1 MIRVFYKGRF
11 VFKITWLVD
20 GEVIEIFRRK
30 VEIKIYLYY
39 FIFVIYDA
47 EKKDSGVYKFF
58 VENFVGL
65 DMVNIL
71 VYVIGK

>member
-1 MIRVFYKGRF
+1 M
-11 VFKITWLVD
+11 D

>member
-11 VFKITWLVD
+11 VLKIIWLVD
-20 GEVIEIFRRK
+20 REVIEIFRRK

>member
-11 VFKITWLVD
+11 VLKIIWLVD

>member
-11 VFKITWLVD
+11 VLKIIWLVN

>member
-11 VFKITWLVD
+11 VFKIMWLVD